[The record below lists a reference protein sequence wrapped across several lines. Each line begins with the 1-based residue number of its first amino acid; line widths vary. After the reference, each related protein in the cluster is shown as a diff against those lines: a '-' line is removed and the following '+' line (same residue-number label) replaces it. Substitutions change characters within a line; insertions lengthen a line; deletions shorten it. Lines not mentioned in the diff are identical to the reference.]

1 MKVKIAVSESGEL
14 DSEKE
19 LVIDNDGYI
28 KMFELAFIASN
39 HNHNGAYTMAD
50 FMLRDLMATGLEI
63 TLKTMMDVR
72 AKGVVD
78 AIKQRS

>member
-1 MKVKIAVSESGEL
+1 MKVKIVVSESGEF

-19 LVIDNDGYI
+19 LVVDDPRFV